1 MKIHIA
7 GRETVCEAQAE
18 KPLLQALAGA
28 GIVISAPCGGRGIC
42 GKCGVRLLEGKVG
55 KVTPDSSGLF
65 LSCQGIPEGD
75 IRIEIPAGEGALI
88 NEVSAL
94 NVPGLVPEQI
104 PCHAGVALDIG
115 TTTLSAAL
123 VDLDSARLLET
134 YSVLN
139 DQRIFGADVMNR
151 IGAAKNGKTAELFR
165 LINRQTEGILGY
177 FSGKWSLPKIEALSV
192 SGNTTMLHLFTNT
205 DPSGMGEVPFTP
217 VFIDEKTM
225 PGAELSLSAERLTLL
240 PSISAFIGSDITAGL
255 AAIDILRANDNSLMI
270 DIGTNGEM
278 ALFRDGRIYCCS
290 TAAGPAF
297 EGAEISC
304 GTGSVPGAINKIELS
319 GGKVSFTTIG
329 NVPPL
334 GICGCGLVD
343 AIALMRGAGVIDE
356 TGALS
361 GGCQEGYTITQ
372 GISII
377 NRDVRQY
384 QLAKSAIMS
393 GIRILCKNAGIDVSE
408 VNRVFIAGGLGFFI
422 DKQNAVTAGLL
433 PPSFLD
439 RIDSCGN
446 LSLKGAVK
454 CLTDPGFL
462 PECKRITGKSA
473 VIELAADPAFM
484 DEFAENMLF

>member
-7 GRETVCEAQAE
+7 GRETVCEARAE
-18 KPLLQALAGA
+18 ESLLEALAGA
-28 GIVISAPCGGRGIC
+28 GIAISAPCGGRGIC
-42 GKCGVRLLEGKVG
+42 GKCRVRLLEGTVRKVA
-55 KVTPDSSGLF
+55 PDSSGIF
-65 LSCQGIPEGD
+65 LACQGIPAGD
-75 IRIEIPAGEGALI
+75 IHIELLSGEGPVI

-94 NVPGLVPEQI
+94 NVPGFIPEQI
-104 PCHAGVALDIG
+104 PSHAGLALDIG

-123 VDLDSARLLET
+123 VDLDTARFLET
-134 YSVLN
+134 YSILN

-151 IGAAKNGKTAELFR
+151 IGAAKNGKTTELFN
-165 LINRQTEGILGY
+165 LVNRQTEGILRY
-177 FSGKWSLPKIEALSV
+177 FIGKWGLPKIESLSV

-217 VFIDEKTM
+217 VFIDKKEI
-225 PGAELSLSAERLTLL
+225 PGDELSLSVERVTLL
-240 PSISAFIGSDITAGL
+240 PSISAFIGSDIVAGL
-255 AAIDILRANDNSLMI
+255 AAIDILRANNNSLMI

-278 ALFRDGRIYCCS
+278 ALFHDGRIYCCS

-319 GGKVSFTTIG
+319 EGKVSFTTIG

-343 AIALMRGAGVIDE
+343 AIALMRSAGVIDE

-361 GGCQEGYTITQ
+361 DDYPEGYTITE
-372 GISII
+372 GISIV
-377 NRDVRQY
+377 NRDIRQY

-393 GIRILCKNAGIDVSE
+393 GIRILCKNAGIDAVE
-408 VNRVFIAGGLGFFI
+408 VHRVFIAGGLGFFI

-446 LSLKGAVK
+446 LSLKGAVHG
-454 CLTDPGFL
+454 LTKPEFL
-462 PECKRITGKSA
+462 ADCKKITEMST

-484 DEFAENMLF
+484 DEFAGNMLF

>member
-1 MKIHIA
+1 
-7 GRETVCEAQAE
+7 V
-18 KPLLQALAGA
+18 
-28 GIVISAPCGGRGIC
+28 
-42 GKCGVRLLEGKVG
+42 
-55 KVTPDSSGLF
+55 
-65 LSCQGIPEGD
+65 
-75 IRIEIPAGEGALI
+75 I

-94 NVPGLVPEQI
+94 NVPGFTPEQI
-104 PCHAGVALDIG
+104 PLHAGVALDIG

-123 VDLDSARLLET
+123 VDPDTARMLET

-151 IGAAKNGKTAELFR
+151 IGAARNGKTAELFN
-165 LINRQTEGILGY
+165 LINRQTEGILRY
-177 FSGKWSLPKIEALSV
+177 FTGKWGLPKIETLSV

-225 PGAELSLSAERLTLL
+225 PGGELSLSAERVTLL
-240 PSISAFIGSDITAGL
+240 PSISAFIGSDIVAGL
-255 AAIDILRANDNSLMI
+255 AAIDILKAGDNSLMI

-278 ALFRDGRIYCCS
+278 ALLHDGRIYCCS

-304 GTGSVPGAINKIELS
+304 GTGSIPGAINKIELA

-329 NVPPL
+329 NLPPL

-343 AIALMRGAGVIDE
+343 AIALMRSADIIDE

-361 GGCQEGYTITQ
+361 DDYAEGFTVTE
-372 GISII
+372 GISIV

-393 GIRILCKNAGIDVSE
+393 GIRILCKNAGIDVGE
-408 VNRVFIAGGLGFFI
+408 VRRVSIAGGLGFFI

-446 LSLKGAVK
+446 LSLRGAVK
-454 CLTDPGFL
+454 CLTEPGFL
-462 PECKRITGKSA
+462 SNCKKITEKS
-473 VIELAADPAFM
+473 VNIELAADPDFM
-484 DEFAENMLF
+484 EEFAGNMLF